1 MSSLFNTVPRSDP
14 LNFWANQ
21 GALDYSSVSRFLEFD
36 KGELS
41 KLAGVSRKSV
51 RLDDRIPRELKERM
65 EQIANICNLVAEFFN
80 GDPAKTALWFRTS
93 NPMLGNVS
101 PRDMIRYGRFKRLQR
116 FILEAREENNA
127 SAA

>member
-41 KLAGVSRKSV
+41 KLGGVSRKSV
-51 RLDDRIPRELKERM
+51 RLDERIPRELKERM
-65 EQIANICNLVAEFFN
+65 EQIANICTLVAEFFD
-80 GDPAKTALWFRTS
+80 GDPARTALWFRTP
-93 NPMLGNVS
+93 NPMLGNIS

-116 FILEAREENNA
+116 FVLEAREDNNA